1 MSTCGYS
8 RCRFLTAWNED
19 RDAFFLYYK
28 DDFNFEQ
35 EVVSLWEVSKK
46 QIAEEEKKE
55 YVINFLLLTMLLD
68 VIGTVTFMSVT

>member
-1 MSTCGYS
+1 MAAGSMSTCGYS

-35 EVVSLWEVSKK
+35 EVVSLPDVIET
-46 QIAEEEKKE
+46 QISEEENKD
-55 YVINFLLLTMLLD
+55 YPNVRHTYI
-68 VIGTVTFMSVT
+68 S

>member
-35 EVVSLWEVSKK
+35 EVVSLPDVIET
-46 QIAEEEKKE
+46 QISEEENKD
-55 YVINFLLLTMLLD
+55 YPNVRHTYI
-68 VIGTVTFMSVT
+68 S